1 MKKIIS
7 YSLWGTSPRY
17 TLGAIANSQ
26 QVPVVYPGWTA
37 RFYCGTDVPHDILQ
51 SLMTAGAE
59 IILMDEPNDSR
70 GMFWRFYAL
79 ADPEAS
85 HIIFRDADSYLSRR
99 EAAAVNQWVTSNF
112 VGHIMR
118 DHPYHT
124 MPIMGGMWG
133 CKGGVFTDIQDKISA
148 FCPRDSYNQ
157 DQIFLARCIY
167 PKLREFGCIV
177 HDEFYRY
184 ESSAKNFP
192 LPRHDYEFVGE
203 VILPDGSRDGA
214 WKAIQAYE
222 NNPLEKIKLLYRK
235 YKHKIKF
242 SI

>member
-7 YSLWGTSPRY
+7 YSLWGTNPRY
-17 TLGAIANSQ
+17 TLGAVANAQ
-26 QVPVVYPGWTA
+26 QVSAIYPGWTA
-37 RFYCGTDVPHDILQ
+37 RFYCGDDVPHDILQ

-59 IILMDEPNDSR
+59 VALMDAPNDNRS
-70 GMFWRFYAL
+70 MFWRFYAL

-85 HIIFRDADSYLSRR
+85 HIIFRDTDSYLSHR
-99 EAAAVNQWVTSNF
+99 ESAAVAQWIASGLT
-112 VGHIMR
+112 GHIMR

-124 MPIMGGMWG
+124 VPVMAGMWG
-133 CKGGVFTDIQDKISA
+133 CKGGIFTDIQKDIA
-148 FCPRDSYNQ
+148 VFCPQNSYDQ
-157 DQIFLARCIY
+157 DQIFLAKYIY
-167 PKLREFGCIV
+167 PKLCKLGCMV